1 MPAPPPYVMNYSVTE
16 TNAYEQRPQQKQVEQ
31 LPERPGQPACI
42 YFSRTGD
49 CKFIS
54 NCKYHHPKNQTA
66 LFPSCALS
74 DKGLHLRPL
83 PSDKLA
89 MCTTKMLITS
99 PLARTFADNTVPM
112 AFAILGQLVNL
123 TIRRYQ
129 LPFCN
134 AVTTNGAGNIWK

>member
-1 MPAPPPYVMNYSVTE
+1 MPTPPPYVMNYSVTE
-16 TNAYEQRPQQKQVEQ
+16 TNAYEQHPQQKQVEQ

-74 DKGLHLRPL
+74 EKGHPLR
-83 PSDKLA
+83 
-89 MCTTKMLITS
+89 
-99 PLARTFADNTVPM
+99 
-112 AFAILGQLVNL
+112 LG
-123 TIRRYQ
+123 
-129 LPFCN
+129 
-134 AVTTNGAGNIWK
+134 

>member
-31 LPERPGQPACI
+31 LPERPGL
-42 YFSRTGD
+42 
-49 CKFIS
+49 S

-74 DKGLHLRPL
+74 DKGLPLRPL

-99 PLARTFADNTVPM
+99 PL
-112 AFAILGQLVNL
+112 
-123 TIRRYQ
+123 Y
-129 LPFCN
+129 
-134 AVTTNGAGNIWK
+134 

>member
-1 MPAPPPYVMNYSVTE
+1 MFRLQNIYQKESCLQLAYVMNHSVTE
-16 TNAYEQRPQQKQVEQ
+16 TNTYEQHPQQKQIEELPERPGDCSESCGHQKQVEQ

-74 DKGLHLRPL
+74 VKGLPLRP
-83 PSDKLA
+83 
-89 MCTTKMLITS
+89 
-99 PLARTFADNTVPM
+99 
-112 AFAILGQLVNL
+112 
-123 TIRRYQ
+123 
-129 LPFCN
+129 
-134 AVTTNGAGNIWK
+134 

>member
-1 MPAPPPYVMNYSVTE
+1 MPATPPYVMNYLVTE
-16 TNAYEQRPQQKQVEQ
+16 TNAYEQHPQQKQVEQ
-31 LPERPGQPACI
+31 LPERPGQPVCI

-49 CKFIS
+49 CKFKS

-74 DKGLHLRPL
+74 DKGLPLRP
-83 PSDKLA
+83 
-89 MCTTKMLITS
+89 
-99 PLARTFADNTVPM
+99 
-112 AFAILGQLVNL
+112 GQLANL

-134 AVTTNGAGNIWK
+134 AATTNGAGNIWK